1 MPKKG
6 FLLSD
11 QDLSNMD
18 MNSINKRLSNPLG
31 DNKSN
36 VNVKPGKL
44 LQFMVVFPNI
54 PDNIEEYTVEVM
66 GSSPA

>member
-1 MPKKG
+1 
-6 FLLSD
+6 
-11 QDLSNMD
+11 MD